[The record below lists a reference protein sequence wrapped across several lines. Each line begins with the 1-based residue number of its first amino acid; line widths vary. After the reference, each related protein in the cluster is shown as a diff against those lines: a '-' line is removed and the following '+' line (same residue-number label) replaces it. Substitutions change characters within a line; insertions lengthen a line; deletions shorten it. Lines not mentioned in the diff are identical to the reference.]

1 MSSAIT
7 LRITFNMHLFEKFIM
22 HNITDSE
29 RSTKRRR
36 RNSDSELYCKS
47 KDEEISERDK
57 EQDQLLADEKYSF
70 VQRYLDQVRDT
81 RSAITST
88 GESGFV
94 SEETATEVG
103 HLEDV
108 AGK

>member
-1 MSSAIT
+1 
-7 LRITFNMHLFEKFIM
+7 M
-22 HNITDSE
+22 HNVTESE
-29 RSTKRRR
+29 RSTKRLR

-47 KDEEISERDK
+47 KDEEINEGDK
-57 EQDQLLADEKYSF
+57 EQDQFLAEEKYSF
-70 VQRYLDQVRDT
+70 VQRYLEQVHDT
-81 RSAITST
+81 RSAIAST

-94 SEETATEVG
+94 TEGTATDVG

>member
-1 MSSAIT
+1 MQ
-7 LRITFNMHLFEKFIM
+7 HLFKTFVM

-29 RSTKRRR
+29 RSTKRCR

-57 EQDQLLADEKYSF
+57 EQDQLLAEEKYSF
-70 VQRYLDQVRDT
+70 VQRYLEQVHDT
-81 RSAITST
+81 RSAVTST

-94 SEETATEVG
+94 TEGTATDVG

-108 AGK
+108 SGK

>member
-1 MSSAIT
+1 
-7 LRITFNMHLFEKFIM
+7 M
-22 HNITDSE
+22 HNFTDSE
-29 RSTKRRR
+29 MSTKRRR

-57 EQDQLLADEKYSF
+57 EQDQLLAEEKYSF
-70 VQRYLDQVRDT
+70 VQRYLEQVYDT
-81 RSAITST
+81 RSAVTST

-94 SEETATEVG
+94 TEGTATEVG

>member
-1 MSSAIT
+1 
-7 LRITFNMHLFEKFIM
+7 M
-22 HNITDSE
+22 HNFTDSE
-29 RSTKRRR
+29 MSTKRRR
-36 RNSDSELYCKS
+36 RNSDSELYCNRKH
-47 KDEEISERDK
+47 EEISDRGK
-57 EQDQLLADEKYSF
+57 EQDQFLAEEKYSF
-70 VQRYLDQVRDT
+70 VQRYLEQVHDT

-94 SEETATEVG
+94 TEGTATDVG

>member
-1 MSSAIT
+1 
-7 LRITFNMHLFEKFIM
+7 M
-22 HNITDSE
+22 HNVTDSE

-36 RNSDSELYCKS
+36 RNSDSELCCKS
-47 KDEEISERDK
+47 KNEEISERDK
-57 EQDQLLADEKYSF
+57 EQDQFLAEERYSF
-70 VQRYLDQVRDT
+70 VHRYLEQVQDA
-81 RSAITST
+81 RSAITFT

-94 SEETATEVG
+94 TEETATEVG

>member
-1 MSSAIT
+1 
-7 LRITFNMHLFEKFIM
+7 M
-22 HNITDSE
+22 HNVTESE
-29 RSTKRRR
+29 RSTKRLR

-47 KDEEISERDK
+47 KDAEISEGDK
-57 EQDQLLADEKYSF
+57 EQDQFLAEEKYAF
-70 VQRYLDQVRDT
+70 VQRYVEQVHDT

-94 SEETATEVG
+94 TEGTATDVG

>member
-1 MSSAIT
+1 
-7 LRITFNMHLFEKFIM
+7 M
-22 HNITDSE
+22 HNVTESE
-29 RSTKRRR
+29 RSTKRLR

-57 EQDQLLADEKYSF
+57 EQDQFLAEEKCSF
-70 VQRYLDQVRDT
+70 VQRYLEQVHDT

-94 SEETATEVG
+94 TEGTATDVG

>member
-1 MSSAIT
+1 
-7 LRITFNMHLFEKFIM
+7 M
-22 HNITDSE
+22 HNVTESE
-29 RSTKRRR
+29 RSTKRLR

-47 KDEEISERDK
+47 KDAEISEGDK
-57 EQDQLLADEKYSF
+57 EQDQFLAEEKYSF
-70 VQRYLDQVRDT
+70 VQRYLEQVHDT

-88 GESGFV
+88 CESGFFT
-94 SEETATEVG
+94 EGTATDVG